1 MVYALLIVLA
11 FAPQAVSCGGA
22 PRISQEDL
30 KKLRASGN
38 VVVVDTR
45 NEEAYRRGHIPG
57 AVLLPLE
64 GLPIWPEEYN
74 KTVEKLKAA
83 RYSAN
88 VGRLRETLEFLN
100 SAAEE
105 TRQAR
110 KALFL
115 IDATP
120 KAKQDLKPYLTFY
133 TQAGRRKPSKEIHGE
148 K

>member
-1 MVYALLIVLA
+1 MVRRTQNKRKRTRGKATRTPTPKEAKVV
-11 FAPQAVSCGGA
+11 FFV
-22 PRISQEDL
+22 
-30 KKLRASGN
+30 ASG
-38 VVVVDTR
+38 
-45 NEEAYRRGHIPG
+45 A
-57 AVLLPLE
+57 A
-64 GLPIWPEEYN
+64 
-74 KTVEKLKAA
+74 VEKLKAA

-115 IDATP
+115 IDANP
-120 KAKQDLKPYLTFY
+120 KAKQDLKPFLTFY
-133 TQAGRRKPSKEIHGE
+133 TQAGRRKQSKEIHGE

>member
-1 MVYALLIVLA
+1 MVRKTRKELKRTRGKATHTPTPKEAKIV
-11 FAPQAVSCGGA
+11 FFW
-22 PRISQEDL
+22 
-30 KKLRASGN
+30 ASG
-38 VVVVDTR
+38 
-45 NEEAYRRGHIPG
+45 A
-57 AVLLPLE
+57 A
-64 GLPIWPEEYN
+64 
-74 KTVEKLKAA
+74 VEKLKAA

>member
-11 FAPQAVSCGGA
+11 FAAQAVSGGGGA

-30 KKLRASGN
+30 KKLRASGK

-83 RYSAN
+83 
-88 VGRLRETLEFLN
+88 
-100 SAAEE
+100 
-105 TRQAR
+105 
-110 KALFL
+110 K
-115 IDATP
+115 
-120 KAKQDLKPYLTFY
+120 KPIVTYC
-133 TQAGRRKPSKEIHGE
+133 A
-148 K
+148 